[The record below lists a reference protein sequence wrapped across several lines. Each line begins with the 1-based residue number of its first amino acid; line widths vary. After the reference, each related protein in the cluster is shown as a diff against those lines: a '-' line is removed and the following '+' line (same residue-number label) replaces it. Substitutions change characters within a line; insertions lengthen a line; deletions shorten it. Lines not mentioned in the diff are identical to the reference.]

1 MEPRR
6 RLVRLGLVE
15 GAVAI
20 ADRAEPRREQPARA
34 GLEVVPDR
42 PEGFPGFYATH
53 HANIARALALTL
65 GDPELGVEATDEA
78 MTRAY
83 QRWHQVSTYRNPQ
96 GWVYRVGLNWAR
108 SSLRRRRR
116 TTSAAWLEEIPVD
129 DPQPRDPRLARAL
142 AGLDP
147 KHRSVVVLRYL
158 LDWSV
163 DQTADALQIAPGTV
177 KSRLH
182 RALSQL
188 EERLAAEE
196 KP

>member
-1 MEPRR
+1 M
-6 RLVRLGLVE
+6 RLGVVE

-20 ADRAEPRREQPARA
+20 AN
-34 GLEVVPDR
+34 R
-42 PEGFPGFYATH
+42 PESQADIDAPSDIEVMPATGDPFDAFYIEH
-53 HANIARALALTL
+53 HGTIARALALTL
-65 GDPELGVEATDEA
+65 GDTELGIEATDEA

-83 QRWHQVSTYRNPQ
+83 QRWSQVETYSNPA

-108 SSLRRRRR
+108 SFLRKIRR
-116 TTSAAWLEEIPVD
+116 TTSSPWVDETPVND
-129 DPQPRDPRLARAL
+129 PTPHDPQLAAAL
-142 AGLDP
+142 AQLDP

-163 DQTADALQIAPGTV
+163 DQTADALEIAPGTV

-188 EERLAAEE
+188 EAHMSPHEE
-196 KP
+196 PS